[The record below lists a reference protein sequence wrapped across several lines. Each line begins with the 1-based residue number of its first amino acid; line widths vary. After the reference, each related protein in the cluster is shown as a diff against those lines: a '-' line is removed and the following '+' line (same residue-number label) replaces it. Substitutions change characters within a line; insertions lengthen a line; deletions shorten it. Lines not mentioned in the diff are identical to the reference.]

1 MADAEPVKRTSEI
14 EEATNLYVVHP
25 ISSWMVPRL
34 ARLHVHPNAVSI
46 AGMVSGAAAGLAYY
60 HYQDRRYAVA
70 GFVLMILWHVM
81 DGADGQLARLTRTQS
96 PSGKVL
102 DGICDYVTFVSV
114 YAGLA
119 LALRQSHGDWVW
131 GVVIVAGLCH
141 AVQAAAYEVQRQD
154 YNFWGWGRQSAELLD
169 LDARPLGRH
178 QARLRTRIAER
189 LHRLYAR
196 VQILAIGTSGA
207 SRRRLAATIEQQP
220 ARAAS
225 IRALYRE
232 IFAPSVRR
240 WSVMSANYRTIG
252 IFLFAFLQVPLGYFL
267 VEIFGL
273 GAILALLVSRQP
285 GRYALFF
292 DRLNDG
298 RTGTG

>member
-25 ISSWMVPRL
+25 ISSWLVPRL
-34 ARLHVHPNAVSI
+34 AKLHVHPNVVSV
-46 AGMVSGAAAGLAYY
+46 AGMVFGAAAGLAYY
-60 HYQDRRYAVA
+60 HYQDRRHAVA

-81 DGADGQLARLTRTQS
+81 DGADGQLARLTRSQS

-114 YAGLA
+114 YTGLA
-119 LALRQSHGDWVW
+119 LALRHDHGAWIW
-131 GVVIVAGLCH
+131 GVVILAGICH

-169 LDARPLGRH
+169 LDVRPLHRS
-178 QARLRTRIAER
+178 QAPLRARIAER
-189 LHRLYAR
+189 LHRIYAR

-207 SRRRLAATIEQQP
+207 SRARLKATIERQP

-232 IFAPSVRR
+232 IFVPSVRR

-252 IFLFAFLQVPLGYFL
+252 LFLFAFLQVPLGYFL
-267 VEIFGL
+267 IEIFGL
-273 GAILALLVSRQP
+273 SAILVILVSRQP
-285 GRYALFF
+285 ARYAMFF
-292 DRLNDG
+292 DRLGDG
-298 RTGTG
+298 RAGTG